1 MNCVPRNIPKSL
13 TWKKK
18 KCDVDNL
25 NGLSRMIRLFK
36 QIRVEIPFCR
46 IDQFLQSAHNLHPI
60 KYSLFHE

>member
-13 TWKKK
+13 TWKKE

-25 NGLSRMIRLFK
+25 NGLSRMIPLFK
-36 QIRVEIPFCR
+36 QIRVEIPFWR
-46 IDQFLQSAHNLHPI
+46 IYQFLQSAHNLHPI